1 MTSAIHETIGIMPH
15 DRQRHLGSS
24 LRGLAARILEVLTA
38 PPLTP
43 PRRTP
48 PEAQPVPDLALPSL
62 TWGPDLLSDG
72 ARRAV
77 KLGVLPGADLMRRIR
92 DIGLANLNVRQSA
105 QQWGYDSGYIYMAR
119 MAAAFCPELV
129 DAVIAEEVAL
139 GPVYWLA
146 RKRRDAG
153 QPPPPG
159 MRFAGPRDAIRPVS
173 SHLTE
178 QADLWLRREA
188 EAERTGI
195 PARHPRAWGARPLR
209 TAECSGVAPSEEA

>member
-1 MTSAIHETIGIMPH
+1 MPH
-15 DRQRHLGSS
+15 DR
-24 LRGLAARILEVLTA
+24 LRQMISGLCGLAARLLEVLTA

-43 PRRTP
+43 PRRAP
-48 PEAQPVPDLALPSL
+48 REPQPAPALALPSL
-62 TWGPDLLSDG
+62 TWGPDNLSDG

-77 KLGVLPGADLMRRIR
+77 KVGVLPGADLMRRIR
-92 DIGLANLNVRQSA
+92 DTGLANLAVRQA
-105 QQWGYDSGYIYMAR
+105 AEQWGYPSGYIYTAR

-153 QPPPPG
+153 ELPPPG
-159 MRFAGPRDAIRPVS
+159 ARFARPRVPARPVA

-178 QADLWLRREA
+178 QA
-188 EAERTGI
+188 
-195 PARHPRAWGARPLR
+195 ARHPRAWGARPR
-209 TAECSGVAPSEEA
+209 GAAEGSGAVPGGER

>member
-1 MTSAIHETIGIMPH
+1 MRGQRDNRRHAF
-15 DRQRHLGSS
+15 DRPRPVNFGLG
-24 LRGLAARILEVLTA
+24 GLVARLLEVLTS

-43 PRRTP
+43 PRPAVREP
-48 PEAQPVPDLALPSL
+48 QPAPAAALPRL

-92 DIGLANLNVRQSA
+92 DTGPANLNVREA
-105 QQWGYDSGYIYMAR
+105 AEHWGFDSGFIYMAR

-129 DAVIAEEVAL
+129 EAVIAEEVSL

-146 RKRRDAG
+146 RTRRDSG

-159 MRFAGPRDAIRPVS
+159 MRFPKPRAGIRPVA

-178 QADLWLRREA
+178 QADAWLRLEA
-188 EAERTGI
+188 EARRTGTR
-195 PARHPRAWGARPLR
+195 ARHPRAWGARPLR
-209 TAECSGVAPSEEA
+209 PAEGNGAGPGAEG

>member
-1 MTSAIHETIGIMPH
+1 MI
-15 DRQRHLGSS
+15 SS
-24 LRGLAARILEVLTA
+24 LRRLIARLLGVLTA

-43 PRRTP
+43 PRRLAREP
-48 PEAQPVPDLALPSL
+48 HPSPASALPRL
-62 TWGPDLLSDG
+62 IWEPDLLSDG

-92 DIGLANLNVRQSA
+92 DTGLANLHVREA
-105 QQWGYDSGYIYMAR
+105 AEQWGYPSGYIYMAR

-153 QPPPPG
+153 ELPPPG
-159 MRFAGPRDAIRPVS
+159 MRFARPPAGVS
-173 SHLTE
+173 PVAAHLTE

-188 EAERTGI
+188 VAKHTGI
-195 PARHPRAWGARPLR
+195 PAHHPRAWGAHPRR
-209 TAECSGVAPSEEA
+209 TAEGSGAVAGEEE